1 MAAPAMDHAASVD
14 RFCGQVLQLE
24 REPAFPAGRL
34 LREDGVQAVLYR
46 RLFDGALAH
55 PPPPRYQLRVL
66 KALVARIEEA
76 IEDWD
81 LHVRS

>member
-1 MAAPAMDHAASVD
+1 MAASATADDPSVD
-14 RFCGQVLQLE
+14 RFCGQFLQLE
-24 REPAFPAGRL
+24 REPEFPDGSL

-66 KALVARIEEA
+66 KRLVSRIEQS

-81 LHVRS
+81 LHVR